1 MVGWIQGVSDM
12 SWLESIMKAIDYMEE
27 HLLED
32 LSIEEIAR
40 QANAS
45 AFHFHRTF
53 SILTDTSI
61 GEYIRRRRLTLAAQE
76 LSKTNCKMID
86 LAYKYGYDTPEAF
99 SKAFRRQHG
108 VNPSEA
114 RKYMGRLTFY
124 ERLVIQVKLKG
135 AEPMKYNV
143 LERESF
149 TVTGIKREYSLKNG
163 ENLKGIPVLWDQV
176 NADGTSGRLEKL
188 INGQIKGL
196 LGVCVDKRGDGYQ
209 DTIDYW
215 IAAEHQGKLPEG
227 FSTLTIP
234 ASKWV
239 VFEVHGPMP
248 EAMQK
253 TWQQIFTEWFP
264 TSGYQH
270 AGTPELEVYP
280 EDDPA
285 ASNYYSEIWI
295 PVK

>member
-1 MVGWIQGVSDM
+1 M

-27 HLLED
+27 HLMED
-32 LSIEEIAR
+32 VPIEEIAR
-40 QANAS
+40 EANAS
-45 AFHFHRTF
+45 AFHFQRTF

-76 LSKTNCKMID
+76 LSKTNCKIID

-108 VNPSEA
+108 VAPSEA

-124 ERLVIQVKLKG
+124 ERLVIQVKLIG
-135 AEPMKYNV
+135 GEPMKYNV
-143 LERESF
+143 LERDSF
-149 TVTGIKREYSLKNG
+149 AIAGIKREYSLKNG
-163 ENLKGIPVLWDQV
+163 ENLKGIPKMWEQL
-176 NADGTSGRLEKL
+176 NADGTSSRVGKL
-188 INGQIKGL
+188 LNGQIKGL
-196 LGVCVDKRGDGYQ
+196 LGVCVDKRGGGQQ
-209 DTIDYW
+209 DVMDYW
-215 IAAEHQGKLPEG
+215 IAAEHEGKVPEG
-227 FSTLTIP
+227 FSSLTIP

-248 EAMQK
+248 DAMQK

-270 AGTPELEVYP
+270 AGTPEMEVYP
-280 EDDPA
+280 EDEPA
-285 ASNYYSEIWI
+285 NLNYYSEIWI